1 MDITTFTTTTTGH
14 VMTLHRDTG
23 RDMRCTFSG
32 RCSCGAES
40 GRVTTAGMVHGWH
53 AAHLDAEGDR

>member
-1 MDITTFTTTTTGH
+1 MTTEQTTTMTTTDH
-14 VMTLHRDTG
+14 RVTLHRDTG

-40 GRVTTAGMVHGWH
+40 GPVTTAGMVAGWEADH
-53 AAHLDAEGDR
+53 RGLDR